1 MGSFTRKLVAY
12 FVLLALLPV
21 AAAFWGFDSLA
32 TRSETRRTD
41 ARLEAGLRAALGS
54 YGDELVSAQATAGR
68 LARDREFQMALRRHE
83 GAELRRLA
91 RDATSFQV
99 IVEPTLP
106 GGPPK
111 PLAVDRSV
119 AVVDH
124 GRVLGTVVVRVPFDD
139 RVLEHARS
147 RSGLDRGDLLVAV
160 RDGRI
165 LLGPR
170 AVRGQTLDAT
180 PGHSTVL
187 DVGGE
192 RYRTL
197 RTSRLAEPGG
207 VSFAVLASQER
218 IETSARSA
226 QRRLIVGLLAL
237 IVVIAFF
244 AFLMSRSIVRT
255 LGRFADAAHGIAR
268 GRLSERVPV
277 RGRDEFAQLGR
288 AFNEMAEQ
296 LETRLVELEA
306 ERVRLRDSTTRFG
319 QALAATHD
327 VDQLLAVVVQTAVES
342 TRAYGGVV
350 LGPNGELARS
360 GDPEAG
366 TQRIR
371 LPLVAGKESFGLLV
385 LSGKDF
391 DDEERE
397 VAAMLAGQAVV
408 ALENARLHRAVERQ
422 ASLDGLTG
430 LANRRSASDAL
441 HVELSRAGRFGSDV
455 SIVMADL
462 DGFKTVNDRFG
473 HPVGDSV
480 LREFAETLRETAR
493 EVDTTGRWGGE
504 EFILILPATDAEGGA
519 RLAERVRSAFE
530 QRLVLAPDGTRIPVT
545 ASFGVAAY
553 PRHASEESLIRAADE
568 ALYEAKRAGK
578 NRVVTAEE
586 PVGNAQ

>member
-1 MGSFTRKLVAY
+1 MGSFTRKLVSY

-41 ARLEAGLRAALGS
+41 ARLEGGLRATLGS
-54 YGDELVSAQATAGR
+54 FGDQLQAAQETAGR
-68 LARDREFQMALRRHE
+68 LARDPDFQLALRRHD
-83 GAELRRLA
+83 ATELRRLA
-91 RDATSFQV
+91 HEATPLPVS
-99 IVEPTLP
+99 VEPSLP
-106 GGPPK
+106 GGPTP
-111 PLAVDRSV
+111 PFAVDRSV

-124 GRVLGTVVVRVPFDD
+124 GRVLGTVVVRVPLD
-139 RVLEHARS
+139 RNVLQHARF
-147 RSGLDRGDLLVAV
+147 RSGLDRQDLLVAV
-160 RDGRI
+160 RDGRVV
-165 LLGPR
+165 LGPQ
-170 AVRGQTLDAT
+170 ALRGRPLVEA
-180 PGHSTVL
+180 PGRSTVL
-187 DVGGE
+187 KVAGA

-197 RTSRLAEPGG
+197 RTSPLTEPPG
-207 VSFAVLASQER
+207 VSFGVLAPQDR
-218 IETSARSA
+218 IEASARSV
-226 QRRLIVGLLAL
+226 QRRLVLGLLGL
-237 IVVIAFF
+237 IAVIAFF
-244 AFLMSRSIVRT
+244 AYLLSRSIVRT
-255 LGRFADAAHGIAR
+255 LGRFADAAYGIAR

-277 RGRDEFAQLGR
+277 RGRDEFAQLGH
-288 AFNEMAEQ
+288 AFNEMAKQ

-306 ERVRLRDSTTRFG
+306 ERVRLRDSTMRFG

-327 VDQLLAVVVQTAVES
+327 VDQLLAVVVETAVEA
-342 TRAYGGVV
+342 TDAYGGVV
-350 LGPNGELARS
+350 LGPNGELARA

-385 LSGKDF
+385 LSGKQF
-391 DDEERE
+391 DDDQRE

-441 HVELSRAGRFGSDV
+441 HAELSRAGRFGSDL
-455 SIVMADL
+455 SLVMADL

-504 EFILILPATDAEGGA
+504 EFMLILPATDAEGGA
-519 RLAERVRSAFE
+519 RLAERVRVAFE

-553 PRHASEESLIRAADE
+553 PNHGSEEALVRAADA
-568 ALYEAKRAGK
+568 ALYQAKRAGK

-586 PVGNAQ
+586 QVGNAQ